1 MIHPSRGRIG
11 NMKWGCA
18 QMYCDGHRNTLVMDE
33 DGSLLGDNA
42 AFGTILP
49 ENEIGW
55 FKKLV
60 VDPLNRDILED
71 LVPFTHQWL
80 PNGTKLTPIREADE
94 PGHLKMGCR
103 KEVCGRSGFV
113 PNTGTGK

>member
-1 MIHPSRGRIG
+1 
-11 NMKWGCA
+11 
-18 QMYCDGHRNTLVMDE
+18 MYCDGHRNTLVMDE

-55 FKKLV
+55 FKKLAY

-80 PNGTKLTPIREADE
+80 PNGTKLTPMRGKLTTSQATSKWVVE
-94 PGHLKMGCR
+94 R
-103 KEVCGRSGFV
+103 RFRGRLGFV